1 MKRYQ
6 TPSFY
11 YVFHHIH
18 GQIQGKFSFGILE
31 KFATY
36 LGFGLVY
43 VMLKIL
49 LPNRPRK
56 LIVHFMKA
64 VPNLKFASDHII
76 CHFAQI
82 LRKNNTNA
90 LFENANISQFSK
102 CPS

>member
-1 MKRYQ
+1 M
-6 TPSFY
+6 Y

-18 GQIQGKFSFGILE
+18 GQIQGKFSFGVLE
-31 KFATY
+31 KLDKY

-49 LPNRPRK
+49 LPRK

-64 VPNLKFASDHII
+64 VPNLKFASNHII
-76 CHFAQI
+76 RHFPQI
-82 LRKNNTNA
+82 LRKNNMNA

>member
-1 MKRYQ
+1 M
-6 TPSFY
+6 Y

-18 GQIQGKFSFGILE
+18 GQIQGKFSFGVLE
-31 KFATY
+31 KFDRD

-49 LPNRPRK
+49 LPTRPRK

-64 VPNLKFASDHII
+64 VPNLKFASNHII
-76 CHFAQI
+76 RHFPQI
-82 LRKNNTNA
+82 LRKNNMNA